1 MDNKKEVLKLQIVL
15 ELIKLQRD
23 LIKTINEA
31 NKRGK

>member
-1 MDNKKEVLKLQIVL
+1 MDNKKEALKLQIVL

>member
-15 ELIKLQRD
+15 ELIKLQHD

>member
-15 ELIKLQRD
+15 ELIKLERD

>member
-15 ELIKLQRD
+15 ELIKMQRD

-31 NKRGK
+31 NKRDK

>member
-1 MDNKKEVLKLQIVL
+1 MDNKKEVLKFQIVL
-15 ELIKLQRD
+15 ELIKMQRD

>member
-15 ELIKLQRD
+15 ELIKMQRD

>member
-1 MDNKKEVLKLQIVL
+1 MDNKKEVLKLQIAL
-15 ELIKLQRD
+15 ELIKMQRD

>member
-1 MDNKKEVLKLQIVL
+1 MDNKKEVLKIQIVL